1 MNENIKNFLQNLKQ
15 ILEDDDFTKLDEILE
30 SLMTWIYSE
39 EEVNEMWD
47 ILSEATLYTEFKES
61 DYKEEALRLI
71 NEELGE

>member
-1 MNENIKNFLQNLKQ
+1 MSENIKKYLCDLKQ
-15 ILEDDDFTKLDEILE
+15 ILEDDDFEKLDEILE

-47 ILSEATLYTEFKES
+47 IVNEATLYAEFKES

-71 NEELGE
+71 REEIWE